1 MEKALFSINDFIKQ
15 LPKVEK
21 QLLDDEIIT
30 KRLKKNEILFDNTKT
45 DNRAYYVVQGLLRKF
60 TLIEAK
66 EITLDFFF
74 RDEIYFPKTLDYK
87 APTATFL
94 QALEDSV
101 VFQINLERFNTIK
114 SDAPNLANLEL
125 KILEMA
131 YLQTINRLETFQT
144 MNATERYVHLLNK
157 SSNIVQHIPLIYVAS
172 YLGINNASLSKIRAA
187 LK

>member
-1 MEKALFSINDFIKQ
+1 MEKVLFSINDFIKQ

-94 QALEDSV
+94 QALEEYQDFTAIAKKTAEEKDLKGFRLCPI
-101 VFQINLERFNTIK
+101 VFYEWKFLK
-114 SDAPNLANLEL
+114 SMPKLSLTPWASYRIDLL
-125 KILEMA
+125 K
-131 YLQTINRLETFQT
+131 QTETFSSIGKTYQT
-144 MNATERYVHLLNK
+144 DVGNFAMGFN
-157 SSNIVQHIPLIYVAS
+157 
-172 YLGINNASLSKIRAA
+172 LGYTF
-187 LK
+187 